1 MTFALSG
8 NLKAT
13 LLLTAP
19 LNAGAKQEPVDFLT
33 GAEYRRLAKML
44 MDLSREPADFLGQA
58 SDDVIHACASIVTE
72 DRLRRLLDRG
82 FLLGQ
87 AVERWYSR
95 GIWVAGRGDPEYPAR
110 LKERLKLAAPPL
122 LYGCGERSILS
133 EPALAVVGSRDP
145 DEDVLD
151 QTRAVGQQVAEAGVL
166 LVSGGARGIDEAGK
180 QGALQAGGRVVCVL
194 PDSLER
200 RALQRDNRSFLKDGQ
215 LLLVSPY
222 DPLAGFNVGH
232 AMQRNKLIYALSDA
246 ALVMNSEYNRG
257 GTWTGAVEQL
267 EKLDL
272 VPVYVPANASGPGT
286 ALHELRVR
294 GALPWPDPDT
304 PQALVDLITSETR
317 ASSPESRAEQLRL
330 TGIAEDK
337 PDYRER

>member
-1 MTFALSG
+1 MAVASGRFWPSPRSRLSVRETRTKTCWTKLG
-8 NLKAT
+8 
-13 LLLTAP
+13 P
-19 LNAGAKQEPVDFLT
+19 SVS
-33 GAEYRRLAKML
+33 RLQKPESC
-44 MDLSREPADFLGQA
+44 LSQVVREGSTRPA
-58 SDDVIHACASIVTE
+58 
-72 DRLRRLLDRG
+72 
-82 FLLGQ
+82 
-87 AVERWYSR
+87 
-95 GIWVAGRGDPEYPAR
+95 
-110 LKERLKLAAPPL
+110 
-122 LYGCGERSILS
+122 
-133 EPALAVVGSRDP
+133 
-145 DEDVLD
+145 
-151 QTRAVGQQVAEAGVL
+151 
-166 LVSGGARGIDEAGK
+166 K

-194 PDSLER
+194 SDSLER

-215 LLLVSPY
+215 LLLLSPY